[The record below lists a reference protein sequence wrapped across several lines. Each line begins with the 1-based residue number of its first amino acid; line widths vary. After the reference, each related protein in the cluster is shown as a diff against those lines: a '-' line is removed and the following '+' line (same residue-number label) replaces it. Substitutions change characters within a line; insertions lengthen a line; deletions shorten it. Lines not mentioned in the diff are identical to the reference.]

1 MNYPLGGFSAGGI
14 RRDVDVG
21 PVIWRNQTLS
31 IESEAL
37 YAWLEQVGCGDLFDR
52 HPGYLVD
59 QLLLE
64 LVVGVQASGRV
75 LHQVGLLKLLLD
87 GLLERS
93 VRAFVLAEA
102 HAVLGRALVELEGG
116 PVLGI
121 GIVSNPGGTG
131 IELERVAAAKRFVT
145 DQLVEVDVVDFHAD
159 TQC

>member
-93 VRAFVLAEA
+93 VRA
-102 HAVLGRALVELEGG
+102 LVELEGG